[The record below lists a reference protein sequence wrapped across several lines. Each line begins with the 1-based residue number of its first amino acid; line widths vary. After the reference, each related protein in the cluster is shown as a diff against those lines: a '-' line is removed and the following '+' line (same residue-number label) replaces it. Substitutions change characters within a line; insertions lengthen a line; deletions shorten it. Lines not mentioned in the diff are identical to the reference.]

1 MLFYIILFTIFL
13 FFSFGDLTN
22 LNMKAKTRIFRV
34 TIVIWVI
41 LGSIRFE
48 TGTDW
53 AQYYNYFMDNDTYD
67 EFLNAGSGV
76 INYEYGYI
84 ILNYLIK
91 QLSDSYHIFLLVM
104 TSLICVLK
112 YKATLKISP
121 FPLITLGCWF
131 AYSFGNIFSVRQDI
145 AIAITLFSICAIQ
158 EKKCREFI
166 LLVILATFFHRSSIC
181 FLPAYWIYH
190 SPFSIKR
197 WSLIFIGAI
206 LIGYFDIV
214 VKVITDM
221 SGVDLSLMSKFLA
234 YADNSGETYGAN
246 IDAGTRG
253 ILSLLKKGWV
263 VFAYIL
269 VRGYII
275 HASEQNNEKYD
286 GLLNLSCFSFMVAA
300 LFMGVP
306 EISMRFT
313 AYYALIDIYIIP
325 FVLFAAR
332 NINQKIIIWGI
343 IVGYCALKYAYQLL
357 NMTDAF
363 IPYTTNLF

>member
-13 FFSFGDLTN
+13 FLSFGDLTN
-22 LNMKAKTRIFRV
+22 LNKKNKIRIFRIS
-34 TIVIWVI
+34 IVIWII

-67 EFLNAGSGV
+67 EFLNAGSGL

-84 ILNYLIK
+84 MLNYLIK
-91 QLSDSYHIFLLVM
+91 QFSDSYHIFLLVM

-131 AYSFGNIFSVRQDI
+131 AYSFGNIFSIRQDI

-158 EKKCREFI
+158 ERKCKEFV

-190 SPFSIKR
+190 SSFSIKR

-206 LIGYFDIV
+206 LIGYFDLV
-214 VKVITDM
+214 VKGITAM
-221 SGVDLSLMSKFLA
+221 AGVDLSLMSKFLA
-234 YADNSGETYGAN
+234 YADGSGETYGAN

-253 ILSLLKKGWV
+253 ALSLLKKGWV

-269 VRGYII
+269 VRGYI
-275 HASEQNNEKYD
+275 HSSKQNKEKYD
-286 GLLNLSCFSFMVAA
+286 GLLNLSCFSFMIAA
-300 LFMGVP
+300 LFMNVP

-313 AYYALIDIYIIP
+313 AYYALIDIYTIP
-325 FVLFAAR
+325 FIFLATK
-332 NINQKIIIWGI
+332 NINQKIVIWIFII
-343 IVGYCALKYAYQLL
+343 GYCAMKYTYQIL